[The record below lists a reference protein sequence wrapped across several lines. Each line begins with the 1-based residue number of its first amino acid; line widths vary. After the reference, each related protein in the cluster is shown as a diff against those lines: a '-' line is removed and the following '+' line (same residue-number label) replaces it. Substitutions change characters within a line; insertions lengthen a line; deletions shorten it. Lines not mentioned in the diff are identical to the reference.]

1 MGWKGDYESAA
12 LTNWA
17 EGPKHLLII
26 ISDFLTQRY
35 RDSDSWVMPVFE
47 QFKLNELVIKAKKKF
62 NLIFAAKLWTPNKKL
77 QFPDVRRTTVN
88 KVSEFFFTT
97 SLSRLNFFKTFPTL
111 DYFYHVL
118 KKSGYRLGTRDC
130 SSNHNLHIIY
140 YSRPASTSLHP
151 PRGCVQAFVCHRYT
165 KWTVRPVI
173 GSPIIQTQNHLVSN
187 KKYETASTKVHFV
200 ILIHSGWAFLEN
212 ATRNSFLI
220 MCLLLFSQSICCS

>member
-1 MGWKGDYESAA
+1 MLQNLES
-12 LTNWA
+12 
-17 EGPKHLLII
+17 E
-26 ISDFLTQRY
+26 
-35 RDSDSWVMPVFE
+35 
-47 QFKLNELVIKAKKKF
+47 
-62 NLIFAAKLWTPNKKL
+62 KKL
-77 QFPDVRRTTVN
+77 QFSDVRRTTVN
-88 KVSEFFFTT
+88 KVSEFFFIT
-97 SLSRLNFFKTFPTL
+97 SLSLLNFFKTFPTL

-151 PRGCVQAFVCHRYT
+151 PHGCVQTFVCHRYT
-165 KWTVRPVI
+165 KWTMRPAI

-220 MCLLLFSQSICCS
+220 MCLLLLISLFVVHKNSLSPHLLSRFDQHPKLVFLVFCRDPITHDWSSKATLRAECQTLLRDISASLLNTRD